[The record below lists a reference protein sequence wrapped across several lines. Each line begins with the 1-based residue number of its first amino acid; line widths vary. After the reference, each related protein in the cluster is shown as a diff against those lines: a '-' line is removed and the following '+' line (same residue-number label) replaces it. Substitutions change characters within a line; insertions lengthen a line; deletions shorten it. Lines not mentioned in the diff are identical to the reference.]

1 VSRVDISPEWVALV
15 GERLHACRRHHRLK
29 LREVADR
36 TGLDLQTVSRVEL
49 GRQVPSLPVALR
61 LAICYGVSL
70 DWVCG
75 RGEG

>member
-1 VSRVDISPEWVALV
+1 
-15 GERLHACRRHHRLK
+15 
-29 LREVADR
+29 
-36 TGLDLQTVSRVEL
+36 
-49 GRQVPSLPVALR
+49 VPSLPVALR